1 MGHSYIKDYYVRVFL
16 VESGKD
22 LGPVPNATKRMAVLH
37 HDAPHDRAQ
46 IGVVVGEHD
55 LHARAALPPHIPR
68 GTRALSPL
76 AAAVPR
82 RPQSNRCA
90 AVRLRRR
97 HHAGLLQADVAIAR
111 TAALRSRP
119 V

>member
-1 MGHSYIKDYYVRVFL
+1 MGHNYIKDYCVRAFL

-22 LGPVPNATKRMAVLH
+22 LGPVPNATKRMA
-37 HDAPHDRAQ
+37 
-46 IGVVVGEHD
+46 
-55 LHARAALPPHIPR
+55 ALPPHMPR

-76 AAAVPR
+76 AAAVPS

-97 HHAGLLQADVAIAR
+97 HHAGPLREEAAIAR
-111 TAALRSRP
+111 TKALRSRP
-119 V
+119 ASDGAAPQYEAAPWFNPLSL

>member
-1 MGHSYIKDYYVRVFL
+1 MGHGYIKNYYVRAFL
-16 VESGKD
+16 IESGKN
-22 LGPVPNATKRMAVLH
+22 LGPIPNAAKRMAVL
-37 HDAPHDRAQ
+37 
-46 IGVVVGEHD
+46 
-55 LHARAALPPHIPR
+55 PPHMPR

-76 AAAVPR
+76 AAAVPS